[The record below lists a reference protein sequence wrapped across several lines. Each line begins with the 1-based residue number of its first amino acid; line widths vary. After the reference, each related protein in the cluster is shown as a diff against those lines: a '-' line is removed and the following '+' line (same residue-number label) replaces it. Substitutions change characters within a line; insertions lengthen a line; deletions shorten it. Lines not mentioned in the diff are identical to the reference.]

1 MGKIKVVP
9 TSVNTFLRKK
19 TPARAHR
26 LCIGGTEIRPSIIY
40 VCKDGVV
47 VVEGDKYLVCRSE
60 IAARIIK
67 QYKKIDLMVFADGL
81 PKIMR
86 GE

>member
-1 MGKIKVVP
+1 M
-9 TSVNTFLRKK
+9 
-19 TPARAHR
+19 
-26 LCIGGTEIRPSIIY
+26 
-40 VCKDGVV
+40 CKDGVV